1 MQFTTEDWHW
11 RSGKNSGPAIKKN
24 SLLFPFLRPKDAP
37 SPFWA
42 IFESVDALNSRKDRK
57 NILNEFGQQIED
69 GSSCGV
75 IVRVTVVLK
84 RTVVGD

>member
-1 MQFTTEDWHW
+1 MQFTIEDWHW
-11 RSGKNSGPAIKKN
+11 RSGKNSGPAVKTVRC
-24 SLLFPFLRPKDAP
+24 SAP

-57 NILNEFGQQIED
+57 NILNEFGQQIGD
-69 GSSCGV
+69 GSSCSV